1 MVTVLDVLEPT
12 TRGDTPMAA
21 ERHADAP
28 VTYTGA
34 AGLLI
39 DGYTPPVRLR
49 QIGNVALTGRG
60 LPMSPPLPHPMPRR
74 ARFKAQLTQ
83 LGVLCGGGG
92 TAWAVQDLVHADP
105 ALGVAG
111 VVGGIAAGWAAPW
124 AVWRMRLARGVRPS
138 ATPEDAARAGHVVV
152 LTRRRLDTTLQA
164 MRKRRRRLDALGS
177 VQDPEV
183 MLTPGERQ
191 VSERA
196 LAWGIADLEALVA
209 EWDALTPAPE
219 VMRVV
224 ILPEVVHLVAQLQ
237 TRGPEAATRT
247 LNALVES
254 EGLDHALEAEDT
266 RALDAGTSRSDADPA
281 RPRRREA
288 SRRRRP

>member
-12 TRGDTPMAA
+12 TREDTPMAA
-21 ERHADAP
+21 ERHAAAP

-83 LGVLCGGGG
+83 LGALCGGGG

-111 VVGGIAAGWAAPW
+111 VVGGMVAGWAAPW

-152 LTRRRLDTTLQA
+152 LTRRRLDTALRT
-164 MRKRRRRLDALGS
+164 MRRRRELLDPMHAH
-177 VQDPEV
+177 QDPEV
-183 MLTPGERQ
+183 MLTPGERR
-191 VSERA
+191 SRERA
-196 LAWGIADLEALVA
+196 LDWGVADLEALA
-209 EWDALTPAPE
+209 TEWDALTPAPE
-219 VMRVV
+219 VVRVV

-237 TRGPEAATRT
+237 TRGPEAATRA
-247 LNALVES
+247 LNSLVES
-254 EGLDHALEAEDT
+254 EGLDHALEAEDA

-281 RPRRREA
+281 RPRRRETG
-288 SRRRRP
+288 RRRRP

>member
-74 ARFKAQLTQ
+74 ARFKARLTQ

-105 ALGVAG
+105 A
-111 VVGGIAAGWAAPW
+111 
-124 AVWRMRLARGVRPS
+124 
-138 ATPEDAARAGHVVV
+138 
-152 LTRRRLDTTLQA
+152 
-164 MRKRRRRLDALGS
+164 
-177 VQDPEV
+177 PEV
-183 MLTPGERQ
+183 
-191 VSERA
+191 V
-196 LAWGIADLEALVA
+196 
-209 EWDALTPAPE
+209 
-219 VMRVV
+219 RVV

-237 TRGPEAATRT
+237 TRGPEAATRA
-247 LNALVES
+247 LNSLVES
-254 EGLDHALEAEDT
+254 EGLDHALEAEDA

-281 RPRRREA
+281 RPRRRETG
-288 SRRRRP
+288 RRRRP